1 MNLESLIRSTLY
13 GKETVVVPGLGT
25 FNLQYQSARLVKSE
39 KVTFKP
45 PQKTVA
51 YSQECDSNDTVLV
64 DAFAQNLDC
73 SKDEALQKIN
83 DFVSKFKMLVQQKGS
98 ASLCGV
104 GTFSADGT
112 FKSATFRE
120 ISPET
125 FGLGDFSIKTLSE
138 DEKKNDKPN
147 SLKVAVGVAKAMF
160 IASPILFGALLI
172 PNILQVSH
180 NVHFASLFRE
190 TNVAVDL
197 SEPEMPRPYAFKTIV
212 KEETQVPVEKVVA
225 VAETKK
231 AKPEAKKKK
240 STQKAKNLRYF
251 VVVGTFSDV
260 SNAERY
266 VKKLKSENPDSGVI
280 TPENEKSKVYLTAF
294 SEKSEA
300 QSYMKQLRENS
311 EYSKAW
317 VYVKKS

>member
-45 PQKTVA
+45 PQKTVV
-51 YSQECDSNDTVLV
+51 YSQECDSSNTVLV
-64 DAFAQNLDC
+64 DAFAQILNC

-83 DFVSKFKMLVQQKGS
+83 DFVSKFKILIQQKGS

-112 FKSATFRE
+112 FKSATFPE
-120 ISPET
+120 SSPET

-147 SLKVAVGVAKAMF
+147 SLKVAVGVAKTMF

-197 SEPEMPRPYAFKTIV
+197 SEPEMPRPYAFKTVV
-212 KEETQVPVEKVVA
+212 KEETQAPVEKVA
-225 VAETKK
+225 MAEVKK
-231 AKPEAKKKK
+231 AKPVAQKKK
-240 STQKAKNLRYF
+240 STQKTKNLRYF

-266 VKKLKSENPDSGVI
+266 VQKLKSENPDSGVI